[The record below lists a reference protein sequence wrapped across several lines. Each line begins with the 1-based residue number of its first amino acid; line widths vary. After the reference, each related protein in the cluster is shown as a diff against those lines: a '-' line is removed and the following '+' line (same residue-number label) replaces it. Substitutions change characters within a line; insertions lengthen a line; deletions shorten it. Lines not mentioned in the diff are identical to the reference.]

1 MGSKPDNRLD
11 YLNIPYKRPES
22 VLVVIYTI
30 DAQVLLLQRSDIPT
44 FWQSV
49 TGSLQRNETPLAVA
63 KREVWEET
71 GLMTDSN
78 LQDRQQQ
85 NCFEIKPP
93 WKIRYAPEVTHNT
106 EYVFTLVLPSC
117 QPIQLNPH
125 EHNAYCWLSRAAALE
140 KVTSYTNREA
150 ILQYVLPC

>member
-1 MGSKPDNRLD
+1 MN
-11 YLNIPYKRPES
+11 YLNRTYKRPES

-30 DAQVLLLQRSDIPT
+30 DAQVLLLQRGDIPT

-49 TGSLQRNETPLAVA
+49 TGSLRKDETPLAAA

-71 GLMTDSN
+71 GLMTDSH

-85 NCFEIKPP
+85 NRFEIKPP
-93 WKIRYAPEVTHNT
+93 WKIRYAPEVTHNI
-106 EYVFTLVLPSC
+106 EYVFTLVLPRC

-125 EHNAYCWLSRAAALE
+125 EHSAYCWLSRTAALE
-140 KVTSYTNREA
+140 KVTSYTNRAA

>member
-1 MGSKPDNRLD
+1 MNN
-11 YLNIPYKRPES
+11 LNKPYKRPES

-30 DAQVLLLQRSDIPT
+30 DAQVLLLQRCDVLT

-49 TGSLQRNETPLAVA
+49 TGSLQKNETPLAAA

-71 GLMTDSN
+71 GLMVDSN
-78 LQDRQQQ
+78 LQDRQHQ
-85 NCFEIKPP
+85 NRFEIKPP
-93 WKIRYAPEVTHNT
+93 WKIRYAPEVTHNI
-106 EYVFTLVLPSC
+106 EYVFTLILPHC

-125 EHNAYCWLSRAAALE
+125 EHSAYCWLSCAEALE

-150 ILQYVLPC
+150 ILRYVPPF